1 MSGNNKDIEG
11 NKMKKVR
18 IGLNRAT
25 LFQFLINSALGIIGF
40 LFLTRENESVAFACL
55 SCVQVFLNTYYMRKM
70 KIRWFSLSM
79 LFVWATFMFHFGNV
93 WLIALGE
100 SQYCAWDIVA
110 LSNSIY
116 EYNLS
121 CLFSLF
127 CSGFVVTGIMMS
139 YVKNAVFYVE
149 DATNLDHKKE
159 KRMILYLGILLFVIT
174 VVPSVLLQWKRLQ
187 VVWNGGIYSQ
197 TRSVDNELGLFYF
210 LTRFFPFSLV
220 MIMLGIQDNKNK
232 ARIVY
237 LIAVVYEAVCMISGN
252 RSLQL
257 IAIIMY
263 TFVYVSV
270 ISRTRLKFKT
280 KAIILIT
287 AYVAAAAINVLMK
300 VRNFGL
306 TQYDMSGLIVDAVK
320 SNPLLPVI
328 GEFGITQVTVSLVI
342 TNYPAFVPY
351 KLGLSYLAGIFAWV
365 LPITGSQ
372 WYKNATVF
380 IYEFEFGSQL
390 TLGGSYIGE
399 LFANFGWF
407 GIVGAV
413 FVGIFIGRI
422 CSRIFACIK
431 SDNWSEFVPL
441 LVLFY
446 FNLFWVRNFFYGF
459 VFTYV
464 GMRVFI
470 WVATQIVK
478 KEKN

>member
-1 MSGNNKDIEG
+1 MR
-11 NKMKKVR
+11 KVR
-18 IGLNRAT
+18 VGVNKAILV
-25 LFQFLINSALGIIGF
+25 QILINIALGLIGI

-55 SCVQVFLNTYYMRKM
+55 SCVQVVLNTCYMRKM
-70 KIRWFSLSM
+70 KIRWFSFSM

-93 WLIALGE
+93 LLIALGKSE
-100 SQYCAWDIVA
+100 YCAWNIVA
-110 LSNSIY
+110 LSKSIY

-127 CSGFVVTGIMMS
+127 CSGFVVTGIMMA
-139 YVKNAVFYVE
+139 YVKNAESYVE
-149 DATNLDHKKE
+149 NATYLDHKKE

-174 VVPSVLLQWKRLQ
+174 VVPSVLLQWKRLL

-197 TRSVDNELGLFYF
+197 TRSVDSELGLFYY

-220 MIMLGIQDNKNK
+220 MIMLGIQDNKNRS
-232 ARIVY
+232 RIVY
-237 LIAVVYEAVCMISGN
+237 LIAVAYEVVCMISGN

-287 AYVAAAAINVLMK
+287 AYVGAAVINVIMK
-300 VRNFGL
+300 IRNFGL
-306 TQYDMSGLIVDAVK
+306 TQYDIRGLIVEAVK
-320 SNPLLPVI
+320 SNPLFLVI
-328 GEFGITQVTVSLVI
+328 GEFGITQVTVSLAI
-342 TNYPAFVPY
+342 ANYPAFVPY
-351 KLGLSYLAGIFAWV
+351 KLGVSYLAGIFSWV
-365 LPITGSQ
+365 LPITRSQ
-372 WYKNATVF
+372 WFKNATVF
-380 IYEFEFGSQL
+380 LYEFEFGNRL

-407 GIVGAV
+407 GIVGAI
-413 FVGIFIGRI
+413 FVGIFIGRT
-422 CSRIFACIK
+422 CSRIFACMK
-431 SDNWSEFVPL
+431 SENWSEFVPL

-470 WVATQIVK
+470 WAVTQIVK
-478 KEKN
+478 RRN